1 MATSNSSL
9 KYYNKKHDGDWVT
22 KFINKITKLYINY
35 NDLTNKFYINKI
47 KYYKDNINISH
58 KIAHFL
64 TCSYLIK
71 TIQKKINDG
80 VIVYKSPINIV
91 IGHDEV
97 NLQCISDIHIIL
109 NHIVFKTCKSID
121 DLEKEIDKLIE

>member
-1 MATSNSSL
+1 MATCSTL
-9 KYYNKKHDGDWVT
+9 KFYNKKHDGYWVT
-22 KFINKITKLYINY
+22 KFINNITKLYINY
-35 NDLTNKFYINKI
+35 NDLTNSFYINKI
-47 KYYKDNINISH
+47 KYNKNDINISY

-64 TCSYLIK
+64 TCSYLIEK
-71 TIQKKINDG
+71 EQKKTKDIL
-80 VIVYKSPINIV
+80 IVYTSPINIV